1 MKITKILVA
10 LSFLFAVTSANA
22 GTMTVTGGMQA
33 TYNSQSDNTTGN
45 PLGMDTELTFSGAT
59 ELDNGM
65 TVTVMQDYT
74 GDGSSAM
81 TFGNSQIAF
90 GNVMGIATI
99 YVGSDS
105 DPMDAIDDI
114 TPSAFEEAN
123 GSGSGS
129 HDDIGTNANELGIGL
144 KVSLPILGDVN
155 AKYYPKTD
163 GVKNGDKASSGNTG
177 PAGVGSGSSITLKTP
192 FAGLPVIGGA
202 LDGLVLTTGYAE
214 NENNTIANTDEEIE
228 LTAALNYSYG
238 PLSLG
243 YQKKY
248 ENHGNATTA
257 AADATFVKADV
268 YGIAYAVNDALSI
281 SWNKYESYYH
291 NVSST
296 GSATAAALAK
306 GGSLAV
312 QDTTAINI
320 GYTVGGMTFGFQDA
334 QTDNAGYVKDA
345 KDDARTLSVV
355 VAF

>member
-33 TYNSQSDNTTGN
+33 TYHSESDNTTGN
-45 PLGMDTELTFSGAT
+45 PLGMDTELTFSGKT
-59 ELDNGM
+59 ELDNGI
-65 TVTVMQDYT
+65 TVTVMQDYA
-74 GDGSSAM
+74 GDASSAM

-99 YVGSDS
+99 YLGSDS

-123 GSGSGS
+123 GANSGS
-129 HDDIGTNANELGIGL
+129 HEDIGTNANELGIGL
-144 KVSLPILGDVN
+144 KVSLPILGDAN

-163 GVKNGDKASSGNTG
+163 GVKNGDKASSGG
-177 PAGVGSGSSITLKTP
+177 GVSGVGSGSSITLKTP

-214 NENNTIANTDEEIE
+214 SENNTVASTDEEVE

-268 YGIAYAVNDALSI
+268 YGIAYAINDSLSI
-281 SWNKYESYYH
+281 SYNKYESYYH
-291 NVSST
+291 NVAST
-296 GSATAAALAK
+296 GAAGAAAANK
-306 GGSLAV
+306 GGTGAV

-334 QTDNAGYVKDA
+334 QTDNAGYVKNA
-345 KDDARTLSVV
+345 KDDTRTLSVV

>member
-10 LSFLFAVTSANA
+10 LSFLFAVSTAHA
-22 GTMTVTGGMQA
+22 GEMTVTGSMQA
-33 TYNSQSDNTTGN
+33 TYQSEPDRTTGN
-45 PLGMDTELTFSGAT
+45 PLGMDREIKFSGST

-65 TVTVMQDYT
+65 SMSVMQDFDDAGAF
-74 GDGSSAM
+74 GDGKI
-81 TFGNSQIAF
+81 TFGNV
-90 GNVMGIATI
+90 GGLVDI
-99 YVGSDS
+99 YVGTDS
-105 DPMDAIDDI
+105 SELDAIDDI
-114 TPSAFEEAN
+114 TPTAFEEAN
-123 GSGSGS
+123 GSGSGA
-129 HDDIGTNANELGIGL
+129 HEDIGTNAGELGIGL

-163 GVKNGDKASSGNTG
+163 GVKNGDKASSGG
-177 PAGVGSGSSITLKTP
+177 GVSGVGSGSSITLKTP
-192 FAGLPVIGGA
+192 LAGVPVIGGA

-214 NENNTIANTDEEIE
+214 GENNTLANTDGEVE

-248 ENHGNATTA
+248 ENHGNATA
-257 AADATFVKADV
+257 AATDATFVKADV

-291 NVSST
+291 NVAST
-296 GSATAAALAK
+296 GSATAAAAAK

-334 QTDNAGYVKDA
+334 QTDNAGYIKDVKD
-345 KDDARTLSVV
+345 DSRTLSVV

>member
-45 PLGMDTELTFSGAT
+45 PLGMDTELTFKGST

-65 TVTVMQDYT
+65 TVTVMQDYA
-74 GDGSSAM
+74 GDGASAM

-163 GVKNGDKASSGNTG
+163 GKNNGDKASSANTN
-177 PAGVGSGSSITLKTP
+177 AAVGSGSAITLKTP

-214 NENNTIANTDEEIE
+214 DDNNTLASTDEAVE

-248 ENHGNATTA
+248 ENHGNITNATT
-257 AADATFVKADV
+257 DSTWVKADV

-291 NVSST
+291 NVAASAST
-296 GSATAAALAK
+296 TAGTGDK
-306 GGSLAV
+306 GGSQAV

-334 QTDNAGYVKDA
+334 QTDNAGYIKNA

>member
-10 LSFLFAVTSANA
+10 LSFLFAVASANA

-33 TYNSQSDNTTGN
+33 TYQTEQDATTGN
-45 PLGMDTELTFSGAT
+45 PLGMDTELTFSGKT
-59 ELDNGM
+59 ELDNGI
-65 TVTVMQDYT
+65 TVSVMQDYV
-74 GDGSSAM
+74 GDAANAM

-90 GNVMGIATI
+90 GNIMGMATI

-123 GSGSGS
+123 ATSGTHADVGALA
-129 HDDIGTNANELGIGL
+129 GEFGIGL

-155 AKYYPKTD
+155 AKYYPKAD
-163 GVKNGDKASSGNTG
+163 GNKNGDKVASANT
-177 PAGVGSGSSITLKTP
+177 AASVGSGSSISLKTP
-192 FAGLPVIGGA
+192 FAGLPVVGGA

-214 NENNTIANTDEEIE
+214 EENNTATNTDKGIE
-228 LTAALNYSYG
+228 LTAALNYTRG

-248 ENHGNATTA
+248 DNEGQTSGAGT
-257 AADATFVKADV
+257 DALFQKHDI
-268 YGIAYAVNDALSI
+268 YGIAYAINDSLSI
-281 SWNKYESYYH
+281 SYNRYESYQH
-291 NVSST
+291 NVAATGALRAGSSNT
-296 GSATAAALAK
+296 GGAGAK
-306 GGSLAV
+306 

-334 QTDNAGYVKDA
+334 STDNAGYVRDA
-345 KDDARTLSVV
+345 KDDTRTLSVV

>member
-33 TYNSQSDNTTGN
+33 TYQTEQDATTGN

-59 ELDNGM
+59 ELDSGI

-81 TFGNSQIAF
+81 TFGDSQIAF
-90 GNVMGIATI
+90 GNIMGMATI
-99 YVGSDS
+99 YVGTDS

-114 TPSAFEEAN
+114 TPNAFEEAN
-123 GSGSGS
+123 ATSGTHTDVGN
-129 HDDIGTNANELGIGL
+129 IGKNEMGIGI

-163 GVKNGDKASSGNTG
+163 TKNNADKVSSGNTN
-177 PAGVGSGSSITLKTP
+177 AAVGSGSSITLKTP
-192 FAGLPVIGGA
+192 FAGLPVVGGA
-202 LDGLVLTTGYAE
+202 LDGLVLTTGYSQGE
-214 NENNTIANTDEEIE
+214 PQRLANTDEEVD

-243 YQKKY
+243 YQKSY
-248 ENHGNATTA
+248 ANAGQDTNA
-257 AADATFVKADV
+257 ATDATFVKSDI
-268 YGIAYAVNDALSI
+268 YGIAYAINDSLSI
-281 SWNKYESYYH
+281 SYNKYESYKH
-291 NVSST
+291 NVAST
-296 GSATAAALAK
+296 GSATAA
-306 GGSLAV
+306 GGSLAI
-312 QDTTAINI
+312 QDTTAISI

-334 QTDNAGYVKDA
+334 QTDNAGYIKNA
-345 KDDARTLSVV
+345 KDDTRTLSLA

>member
-33 TYNSQSDNTTGN
+33 TYHSESDNTTGN

-59 ELDNGM
+59 ELDNGV
-65 TVTVMQDYT
+65 TVTVMQDYAA
-74 GDGSSAM
+74 DGSSAM

-123 GSGSGS
+123 GANSGS

-163 GVKNGDKASSGNTG
+163 GVKNGDKASSGATSSD
-177 PAGVGSGSSITLKTP
+177 VGSGSSITLKTP

-214 NENNTIANTDEEIE
+214 SENNTVANTDEEIE

-248 ENHGNATTA
+248 ENSGNATTA
-257 AADATFVKADV
+257 AVDATFTKHDV
-268 YGIAYAVNDALSI
+268 YGVVYAINDSLSI
-281 SWNKYESYYH
+281 SYNKYESYKH
-291 NVSST
+291 NVLAT
-296 GSATAAALAK
+296 GLARATAT
-306 GGSLAV
+306 GGAGAI
-312 QDTTAINI
+312 QDTTAINL

-334 QTDNAGYVKDA
+334 QTDNAGYVKNA
-345 KDDARTLSVV
+345 KDDTRTLSVV

>member
-10 LSFLFAVTSANA
+10 LSFLFAVASANA

-33 TYNSQSDNTTGN
+33 TYSSDSGNTTGN
-45 PLGMDTELTFSGAT
+45 PLGMDTELTFTGST

-65 TVTVMQDYT
+65 TVTVMQDYAADANA
-74 GDGSSAM
+74 G
-81 TFGNSQIAF
+81 FGNSQIAF
-90 GNVMGIATI
+90 GNVLGLATI

-105 DPMDAIDDI
+105 DPVDAIDDI

-123 GSGSGS
+123 GARSGS
-129 HDDIGTNANELGIGL
+129 HTDIGTLAGELGIGL

-163 GVKNGDKASSGNTG
+163 TTKNGDKANSNDASAT
-177 PAGVGSGSSITLKTP
+177 VGSGSAITIKTP
-192 FAGLPVIGGA
+192 FAGLPVVGST
-202 LDGLVLTTGYAE
+202 LDGLVLTTGYTEEE
-214 NENNTIANTDEEIE
+214 NSTVVNTDEVVE
-228 LTAALNYSYG
+228 LTAALNYAYG

-248 ENHGNATTA
+248 GNAGTTV
-257 AADATFVKADV
+257 ATTDPVWVKADV
-268 YGIAYAVNDALSI
+268 YGIAYAINDSLSI
-281 SWNKYESYYH
+281 SYNKYESYRH
-291 NVSST
+291 NSAAT
-296 GSATAAALAK
+296 GLATATSSAVS
-306 GGSLAV
+306 GGDKAI

-334 QTDNAGYVKDA
+334 QTDNAGYILNN
-345 KDDARTLSVV
+345 KDDTRTFSVV